1 MGRALRLGA
10 GLVLAFVVLTCTDER
25 VAGPTRPGALQLDFS
40 GLTAPAASGEPD
52 IPLDSI
58 RVTFRSAGQS
68 TIAYDT
74 TIAPIGAQVQGDS
87 AVLLLKVPLDHSP
100 QDFDVTVEA
109 FGAGIL
115 WYQLVTTLTIVEG
128 DNPTPAP
135 FTASYVGP
143 GATATRVQVLPAD
156 TTAEGGTTVA
166 LHAVVYDATN
176 TPIPGVPVGYRLSDS
191 TKGNINVNYLT
202 ATLVGAT
209 NVRDSVWLIAETP
222 THLKDSTRVHIEPP
236 AAALQK
242 TGGDLQNGAVG
253 VALPL
258 PLSVQ
263 VLDGLGAPYKK
274 GRVITWSVTA
284 GSGNLSATTTTSDS
298 SGNASVTV
306 TPTASGSLTIQ
317 ASAAGLSGSPAIFTA
332 ATTTAPIAQV
342 ILDRTNDTIPV
353 GSDLQYTATLKD
365 SAGNTVAGVVAWST
379 TAPSVATVT
388 SSGLAHAV
396 AGGVTSI
403 IAAAGGHADTASLT
417 VSGLASIVVSPADTV
432 ITSIGDTVVLRAAGL
447 DNFGDTVPGL
457 TIRFTSATPSVATVN
472 AITGRVI
479 IIGAGNAV
487 VLAKDSVSGLQAA
500 ATLRVNQ
507 VTFGIQN
514 TPALPDSLQ
523 VGVLGQ
529 GQIVARALD
538 RRGYPIPGKTIG
550 YSSRNTGI
558 ATVNTSGR
566 VTGVALGGTFVAD
579 SVDGF
584 KDSVKVAVV
593 TTPPPVLQWAYD
605 SIAVGNGGNLS
616 IALSLT
622 RTDPSPLIVKFTS
635 SDTLIAK
642 TSVKTVTFPSNT
654 ANTSVVIQGVAAGR
668 VTIVATDSS
677 GLGYQADSIV
687 VTVVSTIE
695 FRDIGQFFQRTN
707 FYVNKNE
714 TYRAQVFLSDPAPQ
728 GGLGVTFVY
737 KNGDAVVTPAPAII
751 PAGQLASD
759 IVITGLT
766 PGTDSVVPTS
776 GGFVGKFSY
785 VTVAPNDLTINVP
798 FPYTGVLG
806 VGQSFQPYTSITYDM
821 DHPLIV
827 SASLTPAIGTVPALD
842 TIPTG
847 ANYAYTTVGAT
858 ATGQTKLKVTA
869 TGWNADSATLTF
881 STPKLVASGS
891 TSMIAGN
898 PSKGS
903 WSASSAD
910 SLGYG
915 HPVTSALVVTAVSR
929 DTNVVAVD
937 VSVDTIPV
945 ASASTSVG
953 SALRAQPGAG
963 GDSTYIVLSAP
974 GYQPDSFKV
983 HVTLPGLSFN
993 HAYPYDGRVGVG
1005 THRVNAA
1012 YAQIPYVR
1020 PDTFWVIFTHTRAGR
1035 IGHTNPDSLAIPA
1048 GQTSAYIDIQGDTLG
1063 VDTVTITAPGYVV
1076 TGSPAVFTVDPIH
1089 VRPNSYP
1096 STLYTISAPQP
1107 VNAIVVDSANGFAY
1121 PLVNPLTVAL
1131 TSGNPAAFTLDSA
1144 TVTIPAGATVSNY
1157 DTLRVVG
1164 VDSVGARIFS
1174 SATGSSPDSSN
1185 LIRVFPTPL
1194 SVQFGFPYTVSR
1206 GLKLQ
1211 SNYVYMTG
1219 GTAPDTVVVT
1229 LSHSNPAVAALPF
1242 TTILIPKGQSSSQSF
1257 EIQGVDSAGTDTIIA
1272 TASGYVTGRSP
1283 IGIQPSS
1290 LIIGNPGTS
1299 HQTTDAPSL
1308 VSVSTATRSGYGLK
1322 PVNPVTYTIASTDR
1336 NVIVIDSAL
1345 TINAGQDSGTGI
1357 VDTSTT
1363 SRYFKIRYVG
1373 GGTARLIVSATGFA
1387 PDTTPVITVTGPT
1400 LNFGYTNIS
1409 LGKGQRFPSQYVYV
1423 NNPVTGQPLVVHLAK
1438 SDSGLPP
1445 ANQVFTL
1452 SADSV
1457 VIPVGSTFS
1466 APDTITAQ
1474 VINSAL
1480 LIARATGYSQATATV
1495 QVTQPRLLVSPQSI
1509 NLPVGGVASN
1519 VSVLTTDASGT
1530 SHQVAAALTVSQLA
1544 SDATVVT
1551 GDSASRVI
1559 QTGSLSTQFG
1569 FTGLK
1574 KGAAQVVFSAPGY
1587 TPDTLV
1593 VQVDTGQL
1601 QIVNLPLTLGP
1612 NQTTSFQTYV
1622 QLPYNVSSDVTVNL
1636 SSSNP
1641 SALQVSPASVVIP
1654 AGSYYAYFDLTG
1666 VALGTATVTAS
1677 SVDAKP
1683 VTSSIVRVSTPKLFL
1698 GLSSSVIAG
1707 GHNAFYVST
1716 NDSSGVARI
1725 VTAQVT
1731 ISIGSDK
1738 PTHTQFDSTPIH
1750 VDPGDL
1756 SANSGVVFDTA
1767 GTYVVV
1773 ASAPGYSSDT
1783 VVVTVGG
1790 AYVIIVDNFFVPDTV
1805 TISVGNYVTWFNAS
1819 SVGAAHTSTSDTGV
1833 WNSGNI
1839 LAGNT
1844 YQRYFNTVGTFPYHC
1859 TIHGVSMAGTV
1870 IVTP

>member
-58 RVTFRSAGQS
+58 RITFRSAGQS

-176 TPIPGVPVGYRLSDS
+176 TPIAGVPVGYRLSDS

-236 AAALQK
+236 AATLQK

-253 VALPL
+253 VALAL

-284 GSGNLSATTTTSDS
+284 GTGNLSASTTTSDS

-317 ASAAGLSGSPAIFTA
+317 ANAAGLSGSPAIFTA

-353 GSDLQYTATLKD
+353 GNDLQYTATLKD
-365 SAGNTVAGVVAWST
+365 SAGNTVGGVVAWT
-379 TAPSVATVT
+379 ATAPSVATVT

-432 ITSIGDTVVLRAAGL
+432 ITSIGDTVLLGAVGL
-447 DNFGDTVPGL
+447 DNFGNTVPGL

-487 VLAKDSVSGLQAA
+487 VLAKDSVSGLQGA

-507 VTFGIQN
+507 VTFAIQN

-538 RRGYPIPGKTIG
+538 RRGFPIPGKTIG
-550 YSSRNTGI
+550 FSSRNTGI
-558 ATVNTSGR
+558 ATVNTGGR
-566 VTGVALGGTFVAD
+566 VTGVALGATFVAD

-584 KDSVKVAVV
+584 KDSVRVAVV
-593 TTPPPVLQWAYD
+593 TTPPPVIQWAFD
-605 SIAVGNGGNLS
+605 SIAVGNGGNVS

-642 TSVKTVTFPSNT
+642 TSFKTVTFPSNT

-707 FYVNKNE
+707 FYVNQNE
-714 TYRAQVFLSDPAPQ
+714 TYRAQVFLSDPAPA
-728 GGLGVTFVY
+728 GGLGVTFIY
-737 KNGDAVVTPAPAII
+737 KTGGAVVAPAPAVI
-751 PAGQLASD
+751 PAGQLAAD
-759 IVITGLT
+759 VVFTGLA
-766 PGTDSVVPTS
+766 PGRDSVVPTS
-776 GGFVGKFSY
+776 GAFVGKFSY
-785 VTVAPNDLTINVP
+785 VDVAANDLALQLP

-806 VGQSFQPYTSITYDM
+806 VGQSFQPYTSITYAM

-827 SASLTPAIGTVPALD
+827 SHTLTPAIGTVRAAD
-842 TIPTG
+842 TIPT
-847 ANYAYTTVGAT
+847 ASSYVYTTVGAT

-869 TGWNADSATLTF
+869 QGWNPDSATLSF
-881 STPKLVASGS
+881 STPEIVTSGS

-898 PSKGS
+898 PSKGL
-903 WSASSAD
+903 WNASAAD

-915 HPVTSALVVTAVSR
+915 HPVTAPLIVTATSR
-929 DTNVVAVD
+929 DSNVVAVD
-937 VSVDTIPV
+937 IAADTIPTG
-945 ASASTSVG
+945 SSSVSIS

-963 GDSTYIVLSAP
+963 GDSTWIVVTAP
-974 GYQPDSFKV
+974 GYRADSFLV
-983 HVTLPGLSFN
+983 HVTPPGLSFN
-993 HAYPYDGRVGVG
+993 HSFPYDGRVGLG
-1005 THRVNAA
+1005 MRRVNAA
-1012 YAQIPYVR
+1012 YISIPYVR
-1020 PDTFWVIFTHTRAGR
+1020 PDTFWVIFNHTHAGL
-1035 IGHTNPDSLAIPA
+1035 IGHTNPDSVAIPA
-1048 GQTSAYIDIQGDTLG
+1048 GQTTAYLDIQGDSLG
-1063 VDTVTITAPGYVV
+1063 IDSAAIDARGAYVV
-1076 TGSPAVFTVDPIH
+1076 SGSPAVFTVDPIH
-1089 VRPNSYP
+1089 VRPNNVATP
-1096 STLYTISAPQP
+1096 LYTISTPRA
-1107 VNAIVVDSANGFAY
+1107 VTAYVVDSANGYSY
-1121 PLVNPLTVAL
+1121 PLMAPLTVTL
-1131 TSGNPAAFTLDSA
+1131 TSGNANAFTLDSGR
-1144 TVTIPAGATVSNY
+1144 VTIAAGASTSGV
-1157 DTLRVVG
+1157 DTLRVAG
-1164 VDSVGARIFS
+1164 VDTAGARIFS
-1174 SATGSSPDSSN
+1174 SAPGSSPDSSN
-1185 LIRVFPTPL
+1185 LIRVLPTPL
-1194 SVQFGFPYTVSR
+1194 GIQVGFPYTVSR

-1211 SNYVYMTG
+1211 SSYVYVTG
-1219 GTAPDTVVVT
+1219 GNAPDTTVVT
-1229 LSHSNPAVAALPF
+1229 LTHTNPAAASLPI
-1242 TTILIPKGQSSSQSF
+1242 TTVLIPKGQSSSQVF
-1257 EIQGVDSAGTDTIIA
+1257 EIWGVDSTGTDTIIA
-1272 TASGYVTGRSP
+1272 TASGYVSDSTP
-1283 IGIQPSS
+1283 IILTPSS
-1290 LIIGNPGTS
+1290 LFVGNPGTS

-1308 VSVSTATRSGYGLK
+1308 VSVTTGTRSGYGLK
-1322 PVNPVTYTIASTDR
+1322 PSVAVTYTIASTDAS
-1336 NVIVIDSAL
+1336 VIAIDSAG
-1345 TINAGQDSGTGI
+1345 TVTPAEDSGTAVI
-1357 VDTSTT
+1357 DTASAT
-1363 SRYFKIRYVG
+1363 RYFKIRYVG
-1373 GGTARLIVSATGFA
+1373 GGTARIIVSAPGFA
-1387 PDTTPVITVTGPT
+1387 PDTTPLITVTGPT
-1400 LNFGYTNIS
+1400 LHLAYATITVGT
-1409 LGKGQRFPSQYVYV
+1409 GQVFQNQYVYV
-1423 NNPVTGQPLVVHLAK
+1423 DNNFTGQPLIVQLTK
-1438 SDSGLPP
+1438 SDSTLPP
-1445 ANQVFTL
+1445 ASQAFLL
-1452 SADSV
+1452 STTSV
-1457 VIPVGSTFS
+1457 VIPVGSSFS
-1466 APDTITAQ
+1466 PSFDITGQTIGAAQ
-1474 VINSAL
+1474 
-1480 LIARATGYSQATATV
+1480 LIARATGY
-1495 QVTQPRLLVSPQSI
+1495 TQSTSNISVGQPKLVANVS
-1509 NLPVGGVASN
+1509 NLSLPIGGVAST
-1519 VSVLTTDASGT
+1519 VFVTATDQNGNARV
-1530 SHQVAAALTVSQLA
+1530 VADSLTVSQVSSVPA
-1544 SDATVVT
+1544 VVQ

-1559 QTGSLSTQFG
+1559 PTDFSQTSFRFS
-1569 FTGLK
+1569 GLQR
-1574 KGAAQVVFSAPGY
+1574 GTAQVVFSAPGY
-1587 TPDTLV
+1587 TSDTMAV
-1593 VQVDTGQL
+1593 SVDSGQL
-1601 QIVNLPLTLGP
+1601 QIINAPITIGP
-1612 NQTTSFQTYV
+1612 NQVTSFQTYV
-1622 QLPYNVSSDVTVNL
+1622 QLNYTTETDVTVNL
-1636 SSSNP
+1636 SSDNP
-1641 SALQVSPASVVIP
+1641 SVLQVPASVVIP
-1654 AGSYYAYFDLTG
+1654 ASSYYAFFDVTG
-1666 VALGTATVTAS
+1666 VSLGTATIQATSA
-1677 SVDAKP
+1677 DAKAAAP
-1683 VTSSIVRVSTPKLFL
+1683 VTVRVSRPTLSISMNTTVVAGADNFMSITTVDSLGTPR
-1698 GLSSSVIAG
+1698 VV
-1707 GHNAFYVST
+1707 NALVTVSL
-1716 NDSSGVARI
+1716 
-1725 VTAQVT
+1725 
-1731 ISIGSDK
+1731 GSDN
-1738 PTHTQFDSTPIH
+1738 PTHTTFDSTP
-1750 VDPGDL
+1750 VSVVPGDL
-1756 SANSGVVFDTA
+1756 TAYSGVRFDTA
-1767 GTYVVV
+1767 GTYRVI
-1773 ASAPGYSSDT
+1773 AAAPGYKSDT
-1783 VVVTVGG
+1783 VTVSVGG
-1790 AYVIIVDNFFVPDTV
+1790 AFVIISGSLFFPDTV
-1805 TISVGNYVTWFNAS
+1805 TIKVNNYITWYNGDPFN
-1819 SVGAAHTSTSDTGV
+1819 HTSTSDTGI

-1839 LAGNT
+1839 APGNL
-1844 YQRYFNTVGTFPYHC
+1844 YQRFFNTVGTFPYHC